1 MKKVKIANGIK
12 RIEDAD
18 SNATLFRLRDVLS
31 EHRGILITRLVSDLS
46 SYIDYKFHFKAS
58 AKQLETIKDHLYIIK
73 NSALDLD
80 RYSDIIDHFYAH
92 DITYISTEPFL
103 KELDECIDSIINV
116 SQLKLVN

>member
-1 MKKVKIANGIK
+1 MKKVRIANGIK
-12 RIEDAD
+12 RIEDTD

-31 EHRGILITRLVSDLS
+31 EHRGILITRLVSDLG
-46 SYIDYKFHFKAS
+46 SYIDYKFHIKAS

-92 DITYISTEPFL
+92 DITYISTEPFM
-103 KELDECIDSIINV
+103 KEVDECIDSIINV